1 MGIVGDGMRRI
12 RSWRALGA
20 LLPLVAL
27 LLAACGNETG
37 PQDIFNP
44 AGPPAETIKRL
55 FVPVLVVAGVVF
67 VLVEGLLVVTI
78 IRWRHRKRSD
88 RMPTQVHG
96 NSKLEIGWTIAPAVL
111 LGVIAIP
118 TLGTIFS
125 MARAPTGPDVLRVN
139 VTAHQFWWQAEYP
152 GLNVNT
158 ANVIHIPVGQ
168 PVYVRLE
175 SVDVIHSFWVPRLAG
190 KQDVVP
196 GNTNY
201 LTIEASEPGTYSA
214 QCAEFCGLSHAN
226 MRFRVE
232 AQTPTEFQAW
242 AAANAQPLAAPPPK
256 EVLDIMNRAGC
267 GGCHTI
273 NGLENFVGTLG
284 PNLTHFAGRQCFA
297 GCYLENTPQN
307 LSEWLT
313 DPPAVK
319 PGVDMPNLH
328 LTAQDV
334 QILVNYLESLQ

>member
-1 MGIVGDGMRRI
+1 MALRRI
-12 RSWRALGA
+12 RSWHV
-20 LLPLVAL
+20 LLAPMPFVAL
-27 LLAACGNETG
+27 LLAACGTPTG
-37 PQDIFNP
+37 PQDTFNP
-44 AGPPAETIKRL
+44 AGPQAETINRL
-55 FVPVLVVAGVVF
+55 FIPVLVIAAVVF
-67 VLVEGLLVVTI
+67 VLVEGLLVVTM

-88 RMPTQVHG
+88 RMPSQIHG

-125 MARAPTGPDVLRVN
+125 LARAPTGPDVVRVN

-152 GLNVNT
+152 GLGVNT

-175 SVDVIHSFWVPRLAG
+175 SVDVIHSFWIPRLAG

-196 GNTNY
+196 GNTNFW
-201 LTIEASEPGTYSA
+201 TIEASEPGTYSA
-214 QCAEFCGLSHAN
+214 QCAEYCGLSHAN

-232 AQTPTEFQAW
+232 AQSPADFQAW
-242 AAANAQPLAAPPPK
+242 AAANATPVSGPPPPD
-256 EVLDIMNRAGC
+256 VLSIMQNAGC

-273 NGLENFVGTLG
+273 NGVEGFVGTLG

-297 GCYLENTPQN
+297 GCYLENTPAN

-328 LTAQDV
+328 LTSQEV
-334 QILVNYLESLQ
+334 QTLVQYLESLQ

>member
-1 MGIVGDGMRRI
+1 MV
-12 RSWRALGA
+12 
-20 LLPLVAL
+20 
-27 LLAACGNETG
+27 
-37 PQDIFNP
+37 
-44 AGPPAETIKRL
+44 
-55 FVPVLVVAGVVF
+55 
-67 VLVEGLLVVTI
+67 
-78 IRWRHRKRSD
+78 RWRHRKRSE
-88 RMPTQVHG
+88 RMPSQIHG

-125 MARAPTGPDVLRVN
+125 LARTPTGPDVLRVN

-152 GLNVNT
+152 GLGVNT

-175 SVDVIHSFWVPRLAG
+175 SVDVIHSFWIPRLAG

-196 GNTNY
+196 GNTNFW
-201 LTIEASEPGTYSA
+201 TIEASEAGTYSA
-214 QCAEFCGLSHAN
+214 QCAEYCGLSHAN

-232 AQTPTEFQAW
+232 AQSPADFQAW
-242 AAANAQPLAAPPPK
+242 AAANATPVAGPPPPDA
-256 EVLDIMNRAGC
+256 LTIMQNAGC

-273 NGLENFVGTLG
+273 DGVQGFVGILG

-297 GCYLENTPQN
+297 GCYLENTPEN
-307 LSEWLT
+307 LTKWLT

-328 LTAQDV
+328 LSGQEV
-334 QILVNYLESLQ
+334 QTLVQYLGSLQ

>member
-1 MGIVGDGMRRI
+1 MRRI
-12 RSWRALGA
+12 RSWRVLLALA
-20 LLPLVAL
+20 PFVAL
-27 LLAACGNETG
+27 LLSACGTPSG
-37 PQDIFNP
+37 PQDTFNP
-44 AGPPAETIKRL
+44 AGPQAETINRL
-55 FVPVLVVAGVVF
+55 FIPVLVIAAVVF
-67 VLVEGLLVVTI
+67 VLVEGLILVTT
-78 IRWRHRKRSD
+78 IRWRHRKRAE
-88 RMPTQVHG
+88 REPAQIHG

-125 MARAPTGPDVLRVN
+125 LAKTPTGPNVLRVN

-152 GLNVNT
+152 GLGVNT

-196 GNTNY
+196 GNTNF

-214 QCAEFCGLSHAN
+214 QCAEYCGLSHAN
-226 MRFRVE
+226 MRFRVQ
-232 AQTPTEFQAW
+232 AQSPAEFQAW
-242 AAANAQPLAAPPPK
+242 AAANAQPVAGPPPPD
-256 EVLDIMNRAGC
+256 VMDIMASAGC

-273 NGLENFVGTLG
+273 GGVEGFVGTLG
-284 PNLTHFAGRQCFA
+284 PDLTHFAGRQCFA
-297 GCYLENTPQN
+297 GCYLENTPEN
-307 LSEWLT
+307 LSKWLA

-328 LTAQDV
+328 LTDQEV
-334 QILVNYLESLQ
+334 QALVTYLESLQ